1 VYQCSAELAAADT
14 ATTWTMR
21 TSFPEYVIAIVTIV
35 GSILFAVCASSLYIA
50 SQEALN
56 TSVAWRRILFQSCLN
71 YCLVLVSKVMSVM

>member
-1 VYQCSAELAAADT
+1 
-14 ATTWTMR
+14 MR

-56 TSVAWRRILFQSCLN
+56 TWAGMEKNFISELFELLFSFGF
-71 YCLVLVSKVMSVM
+71 